1 MAYHI
6 MRVWLS
12 LNGTVMAL
20 HCLFTPQRSQGDL
33 WDLPS
38 YKQFLAPAVIIY
50 KILFPFLGVSLILVC
65 IPFHISDGLSQWMDI
80 LCQINLFSFFFFA
93 TLLIAFPLEAKVYL
107 ENSLRKPLMIERSG
121 FSLLHAQTPDSA
133 LRNVIFRWNIKLKP
147 WSLIY

>member
-1 MAYHI
+1 MPGQAKHQFMAYHI

-80 LCQINLFSFFFFA
+80 LCQINLFSFFFFCYF
-93 TLLIAFPLEAKVYL
+93 THCLSFGSQGLPWKFPEK
-107 ENSLRKPLMIERSG
+107 
-121 FSLLHAQTPDSA
+121 TPDDWKKWIQFAARS
-133 LRNVIFRWNIKLKP
+133 NSWFSTKEC
-147 WSLIY
+147 YF